1 MRKRWFVR
9 AAVIFASWSLFALLM
24 SVQEHYTAQ
33 VVHHPRTWG
42 YVFRAE
48 FVHAYVWAALTPLIL
63 WLARRFPVDHRA
75 WYRAAPVHM
84 VASFA
89 IVVVQKLA
97 YVALVPPS
105 TPEWRIH
112 DLASLTRYILVMM
125 DYGILLYAMV
135 LMIHY
140 AVEYYTR
147 YQEGRI
153 RASKL
158 ETRLAQA
165 QLQALKMQLQ
175 PHFLFNTLHSISSLV
190 QENAEAAEAMIA
202 RLSELLR
209 LSLENTG
216 AQEVPLSTELEF
228 VQHYLEIEQIRFDDR
243 LEVRFDIDPQTLDAE
258 VPNLILQPLVEN
270 AIRHGILPDRAGVI
284 EIRSRLA
291 GGKLLLQVI
300 DNGPGLACEKP
311 SSQSGSGVGLSNTR
325 ARLAAAYGKE
335 HDFLLR
341 AASNGGVEAVIL
353 IPTRS
358 PSSLVHH
365 GGNGKNQDAYRG

>member
-1 MRKRWFVR
+1 MRKRWFAR

-24 SVQEHYTAQ
+24 AVQEHYTAQ
-33 VVHHPRTWG
+33 VVHHAVTWAH
-42 YVFRAE
+42 VFRAE
-48 FVHAYVWAALTPLIL
+48 FAYAYLWAALTPLIL

-75 WYRAAPVHM
+75 WYLAAPIHI

-89 IVVVQKLA
+89 IVVVHRLA

-105 TPEWRIH
+105 SPEWRIH
-112 DLASLTRYILVMM
+112 DLASLTRYVLVMM

-135 LMIHY
+135 LLIHY
-140 AVEYYTR
+140 AVEYYAR

-153 RASKL
+153 RASQL
-158 ETRLAQA
+158 EARLAQA
-165 QLQALKMQLQ
+165 QLQALKMQLH

-190 QENAEAAEAMIA
+190 QENPEAAEAMIA

-228 VQHYLEIEQIRFDDR
+228 VERYLEIEQIRFCDR
-243 LEVRFDIDPQTLDAE
+243 LQVRFDIDPQTLDAE

-270 AIRHGILPDRAGVI
+270 AIRHGILPDCTGLI
-284 EIRSRLA
+284 EIRSRLD

-300 DNGPGLACEKP
+300 DNGPGLACENP

-325 ARLAAAYGKE
+325 ARLTAAYGKE
-335 HDFLLR
+335 HDFILR
-341 AASNGGVEAVIL
+341 AASNGGVEAAIL
-353 IPTRS
+353 IPTRA
-358 PSSLVHH
+358 PSSVIRHD
-365 GGNGKNQDAYRG
+365 GNGKNQDAHRG